1 MIKVGVVLPRPP
13 DDPGEWLGAAAA
25 FEAAGADALWLDHG
39 RAPRHD
45 PLVLVAALAALTYR
59 ARLVAAVT
67 EAHPAALTTLAH
79 LSRNRLALIAEDPE
93 NPENPENPEGR
104 EDPDPDDP
112 DGPADAGVTGE
123 PGDRVAPGGPDELGS
138 SGGAAGL
145 GGSGGSSGL
154 GGLGGLGGSSG
165 LGGSGGVGG
174 VGEGIGVVWR
184 LADGSYREEL
194 GRWSPAPVP
203 LGRTAWRETLRQAA
217 ERGEYGVL
225 VPADPRLLDLL
236 RNPDDPEGRQD
247 LQLAQG

>member
-39 RAPRHD
+39 RAPRLD

-67 EAHPAALTTLAH
+67 EAHPAALTTLAQ
-79 LSRNRLALIAEDPE
+79 LSRNRLTLITPNPANPGDPE
-93 NPENPENPEGR
+93 GPRGAGGLEG
-104 EDPDPDDP
+104 
-112 DGPADAGVTGE
+112 A
-123 PGDRVAPGGPDELGS
+123 
-138 SGGAAGL
+138 GGAE
-145 GGSGGSSGL
+145 
-154 GGLGGLGGSSG
+154 
-165 LGGSGGVGG
+165 G
-174 VGEGIGVVWR
+174 VGEGVRVVWR
-184 LADGSYREEL
+184 MADGSYREEA
-194 GRWSPAPVP
+194 GRWSPSPVP